1 MSRITRFSI
10 AAVVVACMLSASIVN
25 ADTITFDSAGDTAG
39 WTTDRYAPQIFQSGV
54 SGGGRNG
61 VLQLGLRAD
70 GQQANRPSPY
80 NTPFYNY
87 QGKSLALGIEAPAAV
102 SVDMFVDSTWSAGS
116 RAGMWATNSNGN
128 LSFPIIEYVVET
140 TDAGTGANP
149 YTGFRYWQSNV
160 GWTAVAGTFAEDAW
174 YNLSIELAGG
184 QVLFSLDGTQF
195 AAVSAQGAHRIDN
208 VILQG
213 HNQGIAGEYDVY
225 FDNVHAAPVP
235 LPPAALAGVGLI
247 GLVAAKR
254 RLGARAAT

>member
-1 MSRITRFSI
+1 MSRNRLISYATAI
-10 AAVVVACMLSASIVN
+10 VVCMLSASIVN
-25 ADTITFDSAGDTAG
+25 AETLTFDSAGDTAG

-61 VLQLGLRAD
+61 VLQLGLLTA
-70 GQQANRPSPY
+70 GQQADRPSPY

-102 SVDMFVDSTWSAGS
+102 SVDMYVDSTWSAGA

-128 LSFPIIEYVVET
+128 LSFPIIEYVVGT

-160 GWTAVAGTFAEDAW
+160 GWTAVAGTFAADAW
-174 YNLSIELAGG
+174 HNLSIQLAGND
-184 QVLFSLDGTQF
+184 VLFSLDGTQF
-195 AAVSAQGAHRIDN
+195 ATVSAQGAHRIDN

-213 HNQGIAGEYDVY
+213 HNQGIAGQYDIY
-225 FDNVHAAPVP
+225 FDNLHAAPVP

-247 GLVAAKR
+247 GLLAAKR
-254 RLGARAAT
+254 RLGARAHT